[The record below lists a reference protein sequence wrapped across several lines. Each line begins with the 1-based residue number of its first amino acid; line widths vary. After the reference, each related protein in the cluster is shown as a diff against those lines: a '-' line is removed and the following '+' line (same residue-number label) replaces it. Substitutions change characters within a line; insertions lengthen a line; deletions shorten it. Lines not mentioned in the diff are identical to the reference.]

1 MLEVLFNSILPIFSI
16 ILLGFVLK
24 LRGIIPAGFMTPAN
38 QLVYYVALPAML
50 FVTMAKAPFKDNY
63 QLGAA
68 LCLMGPLV
76 ILCFL
81 ALLVSR
87 FLRLPPGPQATF
99 IQTSFHGNLG
109 FLAYAIAYYAL
120 GPDHFPRTLILS
132 TFLMVGQNVLSVWV
146 LNQFGTRRRESDHPW
161 LPMIRQTVNNP
172 VILAVVIGC
181 VYSALGLPLPKALRQ
196 GLEIL
201 SGLALPM
208 ALLLIGASLSF
219 GALQARLRELAWL
232 GALKLVGLPLAG
244 YLILSWAAVHE
255 SLMLPALILLA
266 APPATVSYV
275 MAAELGGDTHL
286 AAMSVSVFTLVSA
299 LTYSALLALLSP

>member
-1 MLEVLFNSILPIFSI
+1 MLEVLLSSILPIFSI

-24 LRGIIPAGFMTPAN
+24 LRGIIPAGFMGPAN

-50 FVTMAKAPFKDNY
+50 FATMAKAPFKENF
-63 QLGAA
+63 QFTAA
-68 LCLMGPLV
+68 LCLTGPLI
-76 ILCFL
+76 ILCLVAL
-81 ALLVSR
+81 AVSR
-87 FLRLPPGPQATF
+87 LLRLPPGPRATF

-120 GPDHFPRTLILS
+120 GPEHFPRTLILS

-146 LNQFGTRRRESDHPW
+146 LNQFGTRRREGDRPW
-161 LPMIRQTVNNP
+161 LLMIRQTVNNP

-181 VYSALGLPLPKALRQ
+181 AYSALGQPLPGALRQ

-219 GALQARLRELAWL
+219 GALQSRVRELAWL
-232 GALKLVGLPLAG
+232 GALKLIGLPLAG
-244 YLILSWAAVHE
+244 YVILKWANVQE
-255 SLMLPALILLA
+255 SLVLPALILLA

-275 MAAELGGDTHL
+275 MAAELGGDTRL
-286 AAMSVSVFTLVSA
+286 AAMSVSVYTLVSA
-299 LTYSALLALLSP
+299 LSYSALLALLRP